1 MKRIISSFLLLA
13 MMAGSFSACST
24 QKADNLPDVT
34 GLESDAATIAS
45 AEIEP
50 DVTEPETTVPETE
63 PETTVPE
70 ITVPE
75 TTVPETE
82 PETTVEETTVAE
94 TTAEVTTVPET
105 TAKPTPTG
113 PIAVEG
119 VTVDVEA
126 LTLNVGDSYTLRLGV
141 IPENATDNR
150 LTITATSGRVVG
162 ISGSTITAKD
172 TGLAVVTISSANGKS
187 VSFPLTVVDPAVPN
201 HAVHF
206 TATDSDISLKTTKTP
221 FTVGKSTVRAGT
233 VIVAGTTVENAV
245 LTVTGTHI
253 EPMTVTPQ
261 GRRFFFMVKLKKDQT
276 DTLYISARVDGER
289 TSGLAKIDVKY
300 ERDNKDV
307 YAGKNSQL
315 HYPATLDDHYGK
327 NLWTD
332 KQKQQVNKK
341 IDDRLRR
348 VREASGKDTVLIYLI
363 APNALTVY
371 PETALDEWNDKK
383 VSDNSRLLQLAEIIE
398 KREGDDVIMI
408 NLPEYLKS
416 KRDVG
421 KLYYQTDTHWNT
433 LGAYFGYYQLMSAI
447 AEKYPNCAPH
457 ELSDFTI
464 TTNTT
469 RVGDLLNFSKI
480 GSGAA
485 ETNTECHKNF
495 KTATS
500 RLDALSQSGGTA
512 KVNDDSLPSAVILRD
527 SFGSAIYSFMAEHFS
542 TMTFTPY
549 NGGLT
554 NALNYVKDVQ
564 PDYFIQILVERNI
577 GGLLNE

>member
-1 MKRIISSFLLLA
+1 MKKRITALLLA
-13 MMAGSFSACST
+13 AITVILCACST
-24 QKADNLPDVT
+24 QQAGSLPDVSASDT
-34 GLESDAATIAS
+34 DAATIAP
-45 AEIEP
+45 AETEP
-50 DVTEPETTVPETE
+50 DTTAEPETLPPEPEVTEPETTVPETE
-63 PETTVPE
+63 PET
-70 ITVPE
+70 
-75 TTVPETE
+75 E
-82 PETTVEETTVAE
+82 PETTVEETTVAV

-105 TAKPTPTG
+105 TAKPKPSG
-113 PIAVEG
+113 PIAVQA
-119 VTVDVEA
+119 VTIDAEK
-126 LTLNVGDSYTLRLGV
+126 LTLNVGESHTLKLGV
-141 IPENATDNR
+141 IPADATDQK
-150 LTITATSGRVVG
+150 LTVTLASGRVAG
-162 ISGSTITAKD
+162 ISGATITAKAA
-172 TGLAVVTISSANGKS
+172 GVTTITVSSANGKS
-187 VSFPLTVVDPAVPN
+187 VSCMLVVVDPAVPD
-201 HAVHF
+201 HAEHF
-206 TATDSDISLKTTKTP
+206 TAIDADISLTTTKTP
-221 FTVGKSTVRAGT
+221 RPSGKSTVRSGT
-233 VIVAGTTVENAV
+233 IIVAGSTEENAV
-245 LTVTGTHI
+245 LTVTGTNI

-261 GRRFFFMVKLKKDQT
+261 GKRFFFQVKLKRDQT
-276 DTLYISARVDGER
+276 DTLYISARVDGQR
-289 TSGLAKIDVKY
+289 TSSLAKIDIKY
-300 ERDNKDV
+300 ERANKDV

-315 HYPATLDDHYGK
+315 HYPATLPDYYGN
-327 NLWTD
+327 NLWGAGEI
-332 KQKQQVNKK
+332 KK
-341 IDDRLRR
+341 VERTIESRLNR

-371 PETALDEWNDKK
+371 PETALDEWAEDK

-398 KREGDDVIMI
+398 AREGDDVIMI

-447 AEKYPNCAPH
+447 AEKYPNCKPH

-469 RVGDLLNFSKI
+469 RVGDLLNFSQL
-480 GSGAA
+480 GGALA

-500 RLDALSQSGGTA
+500 SLPGLTGEGGTTH
-512 KVNDDSLPSAVILRD
+512 VNDDSLPSAVIMRD

-554 NALNYVKDVQ
+554 NALNYVKSVQ

-577 GGLLNE
+577 GGLLSE